1 MCKPS
6 SDLEIAWWIMIS
18 ILKKKK
24 KKKEITMWHANNK
37 HKNHFVK
44 MLLHLWLY
52 VHTLN
57 FDVKKLFFF
66 EP

>member
-1 MCKPS
+1 
-6 SDLEIAWWIMIS
+6 MIS
-18 ILKKKK
+18 VLKKKR
-24 KKKEITMWHANNK
+24 KKEITMWHANK